1 MLRASSMGR
10 CIGKLPVVNILPKVN
25 TQTDN
30 LAKRTRTVA
39 ENG

>member
-1 MLRASSMGR
+1 MSEMPEMPE
-10 CIGKLPVVNILPKVN
+10 IPKVN